1 MPGRTTFLRS
11 HASSSHHVVE
21 QTGARST
28 CPDRSRPA
36 PDIPTKLKPRSTLV
50 ATSSTAK
57 AVMDY
62 GAAVGWRLAL
72 NHPERV
78 TSLIKRDLPDVEL
91 HLLDTRH
98 FALEGKS
105 DETIPF

>member
-1 MPGRTTFLRS
+1 
-11 HASSSHHVVE
+11 
-21 QTGARST
+21 
-28 CPDRSRPA
+28 
-36 PDIPTKLKPRSTLV
+36 
-50 ATSSTAK
+50 
-57 AVMDY
+57 MDY

-98 FALEGKS
+98 FALEGKA
-105 DETIPF
+105 DETIPLIRDVVDRKVARKRPRPYYP